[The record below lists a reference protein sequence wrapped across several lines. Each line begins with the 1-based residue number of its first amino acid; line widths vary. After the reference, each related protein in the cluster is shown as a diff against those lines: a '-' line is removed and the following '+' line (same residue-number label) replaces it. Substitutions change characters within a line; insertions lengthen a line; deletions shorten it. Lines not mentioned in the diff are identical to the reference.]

1 MEESW
6 KEWVVASLG
15 IRSQHYLE
23 GLNKATNNFSHG
35 GQGQN
40 FKLQPSE

>member
-6 KEWVVASLG
+6 KEWAVASLG
-15 IRSQHYLE
+15 IKSQHLLE
-23 GLNKATNNFSHG
+23 SLSKATNNFSHG

-40 FKLQPSE
+40 FELEPSE